1 MDNGKK
7 YKSPRKRN
15 DGQQRNNDFGFSKDR
30 SDRPRRDD
38 RPARSE
44 GRFERP
50 NRSER
55 SERFEKPEGNWRGD
69 RKPFGADRPRRD
81 DRPGRFDRSDRPE
94 RSGFTKAPSDRSERF
109 EKPEGNWRGDRKPF
123 GRREDRPARG
133 DDRPGRFDRFDKPER
148 SDRFEKP
155 ETNWRGDRK
164 PFSRRED
171 RPERSEGRFE
181 RFDKPGRSERSER
194 FERSEGN
201 WRGDRKPFG
210 RRDDK
215 PRRSE
220 GRFERSERSE
230 RGGERSERKSRGPK
244 RSSEDDAA
252 QSGGRSRQ
260 QGRAQRRADK
270 KFDPSL
276 FIKKVEEQI
285 AQPVYVPKNMFADF
299 PIEAQI
305 KENIEHKGYT
315 TPTPIQDAVIPIL
328 LEGKDVIATAN
339 TGTGKTAA
347 FLIPLIHNIM
357 TKKTTRALIVTPTR
371 ELADQINNELLDF
384 KHKTGLYSTICIGGA
399 SMANQIRDLKKQPQF
414 VVGTPGRLIDLE
426 RNGEIN
432 FVAYDAIVLDEV
444 DTMLD
449 MGFINDIKYIS
460 QRLPEKRHSLFFSAT
475 IPAAMNDLM
484 KRFLT
489 DPVSVSVKT
498 RQSSSNVNQE
508 VVKVTKENKLD
519 VLHDLLIKPEFKR
532 VIIFVRTKRAADKL
546 ARTLKERGF
555 EVTSIH
561 GDRTQGQRKAALAL
575 FKNGTV
581 NILIATDVV
590 ARGIDIDDVT
600 HVINFDLPQEHE
612 DYIHRIGRTG
622 RADKVGQAITFIE

>member
-7 YKSPRKRN
+7 YNSPRKRN
-15 DGQQRNNDFGFSKDR
+15 DGQRKKNDFGFAKDR
-30 SDRPRRDD
+30 SDRRSRDD

-44 GRFERP
+44 GRFD
-50 NRSER
+50 
-55 SERFEKPEGNWRGD
+55 RFEKPERS
-69 RKPFGADRPRRD
+69 
-81 DRPGRFDRSDRPE
+81 GRFE
-94 RSGFTKAPSDRSERF
+94 RS
-109 EKPEGNWRGDRKPF
+109 
-123 GRREDRPARG
+123 
-133 DDRPGRFDRFDKPER
+133 
-148 SDRFEKP
+148 

-164 PFSRRED
+164 PFSRRDDHGEQG
-171 RPERSEGRFE
+171 EG
-181 RFDKPGRSERSER
+181 RFDKPKR

-210 RRDDK
+210 SDRPRRDD
-215 PRRSE
+215 RSERSE
-220 GRFERSERSE
+220 GRFDKFDKPERSERFERSKDTWRGDRKPFGRRDDRSERGEGRFDRFDKPERSERFERSKDSWRGDRKPFNSSDRRRRDDRPARSEGRFDRSERSE
-230 RGGERSERKSRGPK
+230 RFDRSEKKSRGPK
-244 RSSEDDAA
+244 RSSSEDDASK
-252 QSGGRSRQ
+252 SGGRSRQ

-276 FIKKVEEQI
+276 FIQKVEEQ
-285 AQPVYVPKNMFADF
+285 QVESVYVPKNMFADF

-305 KENIEHKGYT
+305 KENIEHKGYK

-347 FLIPLIHNIM
+347 FLIPLIHNLL
-357 TKKTTRALIVTPTR
+357 TKKISRVLVVTPTR

-414 VVGTPGRLIDLE
+414 VIGTPGRLIDLE
-426 RNGEIN
+426 RNGVIELET
-432 FVAYDAIVLDEV
+432 FDAIVLDEV

-475 IPAAMNDLM
+475 IPAGMNDLM

-508 VVKVTKENKLD
+508 VIKVTKENKVD
-519 VLHDLLIKPEFKR
+519 VLHDLLIKPEFTR

-546 ARTLKERGF
+546 AKTLKGRGF